1 MMRHPNPNSHQT
13 GVTLV
18 ELMIALVVSLIVM
31 LGVATVYSSS
41 KRANKIQ
48 DELARLQ
55 ENARFAFDIITRNVR
70 QAGYYGTSPTIK
82 SFLLDD
88 PNGSSLNLTAGISGF
103 EYTASSTAPGSDYT
117 ITSLTSTGAVSDW
130 TAIDGDD
137 ADAAPDTL
145 PSWLAG
151 RVLVGNDVIR
161 ILFAAASTGV
171 CEIDG
176 GTFNGNSAALNT
188 TGTCPIAKGE
198 LAFISDGL
206 TTNLFQN
213 VSNTAASALSR
224 GVATGTLEPGNV
236 NPSSDSW
243 SVKCEAGGCRAMA
256 ARHLAYFIGQ
266 GASGEPSLFVADLSQ
281 GYGSGNIQYQEL
293 IEGVENMQVLY
304 GMDDNPLDDN
314 FQPARYYTAS
324 DPNLNFDNVVSVRI
338 SLLLRTPQET
348 NRPQQATTLRLLS
361 VDNAAGV
368 DVTTLADRRLH
379 KVFTTTIYLR
389 NKALYRRD
397 FNAEM

>member
-1 MMRHPNPNSHQT
+1 MKRPPNPNSRQT

-18 ELMIALVVSLIVM
+18 ELMIAMVVSLIVM

-41 KRANKIQ
+41 KRAYKIQ
-48 DELARLQ
+48 EELARLQ
-55 ENARFAFDIITRNVR
+55 ENARFAFDTLTRNVR

-88 PNGSSLNLTAGISGF
+88 PNGSSLNLSAGISGF
-103 EYTASSTAPGSDYT
+103 EFTASSTAPGADYT
-117 ITSLTSTGAVSDW
+117 ITSLTDTGSAGDW
-130 TAIDGDD
+130 TAVDGDD
-137 ADAAPDTL
+137 TDAASDNL

-161 ILFAAASTGV
+161 ILFAASGTGV
-171 CEIDG
+171 CEIDS
-176 GTFNGNSAALNT
+176 GTFNGNSASLNT
-188 TGTCPIAKGE
+188 NGTCPIAKGE

-213 VSNTAASALSR
+213 VSNTSASALSR
-224 GVATGTLEPGNV
+224 GIATGTLEPGNI

-256 ARHLAYFIGQ
+256 ARHLAYYIGQ
-266 GASGEPSLFVADLSQ
+266 GASGEPALFVADLSR
-281 GYGSGNIQYQEL
+281 GYGNIQYQEL

-304 GMDDNPLDDN
+304 GMDGNPNDDN
-314 FQPARYYTAS
+314 YQPDRYYTAN

-348 NRPQQATTLRLLS
+348 NRPQQTTTRRLLS

-379 KVFTTTIYLR
+379 KIFTTTIYLR